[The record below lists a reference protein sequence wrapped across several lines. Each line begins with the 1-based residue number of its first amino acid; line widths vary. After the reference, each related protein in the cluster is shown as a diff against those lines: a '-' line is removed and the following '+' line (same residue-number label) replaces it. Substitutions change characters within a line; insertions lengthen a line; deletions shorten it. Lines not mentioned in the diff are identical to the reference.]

1 MMIVMIRKRL
11 ATAGYPLWL
20 CWISW
25 TSINIINQHL
35 VQNAIML
42 IVRIRHNKYKKNDK
56 FKKIIRKWYQVR
68 SASGNRRLSTVLLSA
83 RSAHSWQRL
92 HHQHYGYLQHFHRHH
107 HSHYQHHRQK
117 TSTQINFAILWKRWG
132 VSKVWALVTKVSF
145 FQFSRALHCASSIL
159 WLQ

>member
-1 MMIVMIRKRL
+1 
-11 ATAGYPLWL
+11 
-20 CWISW
+20 
-25 TSINIINQHL
+25 
-35 VQNAIML
+35 ML
-42 IVRIRHNKYKKNDK
+42 IVRIRHEENIKKNDK

-107 HSHYQHHRQK
+107 HSHHQHHRQK

-145 FQFSRALHCASSIL
+145 FNSLGLYTVQAPFYGSNRLQKHSCYLQILFSGHNYIVHFIYKVT
-159 WLQ
+159 